1 MKRFTKIILLGIF
14 FENLGVIL
22 EDIMEQ
28 LTSNIIGAAIEVHK
42 ALGPGLLESTY
53 ETCLMYELNKRNLKF
68 ERQKALP
75 VFYKGINLDC
85 GYRIDLLVEGKV
97 IVELKAVECITSL
110 HKAQIMSYLKLSNC
124 QIALL
129 INFNV
134 EWLKDGIFRIVN
146 EF

>member
-1 MKRFTKIILLGIF
+1 
-14 FENLGVIL
+14 
-22 EDIMEQ
+22 
-28 LTSNIIGAAIEVHK
+28 
-42 ALGPGLLESTY
+42 
-53 ETCLMYELNKRNLKF
+53 
-68 ERQKALP
+68 LP